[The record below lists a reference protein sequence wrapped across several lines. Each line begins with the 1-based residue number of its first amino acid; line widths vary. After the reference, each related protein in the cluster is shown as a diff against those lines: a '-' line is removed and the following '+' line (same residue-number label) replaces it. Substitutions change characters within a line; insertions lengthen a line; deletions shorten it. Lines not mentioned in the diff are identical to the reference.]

1 MKRVPFNVL
10 LILFGRAYFLPNL
23 HGIENP
29 IHVRE
34 SIADSIE
41 LVARYLKIF

>member
-1 MKRVPFNVL
+1 MKRVPFNVP
-10 LILFGRAYFLPNL
+10 LILFGRAYFVPNPR
-23 HGIENP
+23 GMKNP
-29 IHVRE
+29 IRVRE